1 MLPERCDRGGREG
14 GREYREREREIKTKN
29 TYGKTK
35 IKHKLERKA
44 AQIFEENI
52 AQSNEEGP
60 RKR

>member
-1 MLPERCDRGGREG
+1 MLPERCGRGGRDG
-14 GREYREREREIKTKN
+14 GRGYRERESKTKN

-52 AQSNEEGP
+52 AQSNEEGS